1 METVRKEIQNAWRL
15 LSTLPV
21 SGDAV
26 DVLAGCRM
34 ALRRAYAA
42 CAETPE
48 EREQTA
54 KAGAEQAIR
63 RDVGAAEHNGGAPG
77 GREQGSPEM

>member
-42 CAETPE
+42 CE
-48 EREQTA
+48 EQERTE
-54 KAGAEQAIR
+54 KA
-63 RDVGAAEHNGGAPG
+63 AAEHDGETPG
-77 GREQGSPEM
+77 GRKQGASEM

>member
-1 METVRKEIQNAWRL
+1 MEAVRKEIQNAWRL

-48 EREQTA
+48 EREWTA
-54 KAGAEQAIR
+54 KTAAEQTTR
-63 RDVGAAEHNGGAPG
+63 RGVGAAEHNGGAPG
-77 GREQGSPEM
+77 GREQGASEM